1 MGGSYIAKAR
11 PLCHSEERS
20 DEESQA
26 IARKTALSWG
36 ETLWILHCV
45 QNDRRGAA
53 SVILRSEATK
63 NPKQC
68 SAAALAF

>member
-26 IARKTALSWG
+26 IARLLRLHSDKRDSQAAHGIG
-36 ETLWILHCV
+36 ESRV
-45 QNDRRGAA
+45 DRPER
-53 SVILRSEATK
+53 
-63 NPKQC
+63 
-68 SAAALAF
+68 

>member
-26 IARKTALSWG
+26 IARRNCAVLG
-36 ETLWILHCV
+36 
-45 QNDRRGAA
+45 
-53 SVILRSEATK
+53 
-63 NPKQC
+63 
-68 SAAALAF
+68 